1 MLKGLGMKSPRGKK
15 SADQPECTVGAHR
28 VEHQDSMHSVLI
40 CPSTNR
46 LQDLCAVSLR
56 NNCVFAQILLQR
68 RLFEMATAGERHR
81 QTKRLLRSDRELKS
95 VVLFPPAFLLPSP
108 QNQGGDNEMKELDSV
123 DLAVFVSVS
132 DTMRKQ
138 S

>member
-1 MLKGLGMKSPRGKK
+1 
-15 SADQPECTVGAHR
+15 
-28 VEHQDSMHSVLI
+28 
-40 CPSTNR
+40 
-46 LQDLCAVSLR
+46 
-56 NNCVFAQILLQR
+56 
-68 RLFEMATAGERHR
+68 MATAGERHR

-108 QNQGGDNEMKELDSV
+108 QNQGGDNEMKGLDRV